1 MKKNQLYQPE
11 VEWKLTREPKEIGTM
26 DTMYKM
32 MSKAIPAGLKMYI
45 LRLMF
50 AQLHAKID
58 GITSADRQELIDNVN
73 LRVGIKNNTVRKI
86 ESASLEIIVTAAQAA
101 FDVVKL

>member
-1 MKKNQLYQPE
+1 
-11 VEWKLTREPKEIGTM
+11 M
-26 DTMYKM
+26 DAIYKTLA
-32 MSKAIPAGLKMYI
+32 KAIPQGLRQYI

-58 GITSADRQELIDNVN
+58 GITAADRQELINGVN
-73 LRVGIKNNTVRKI
+73 ARVGIKNSTVRKI
-86 ESASLEIIVTAAQAA
+86 QSASLEIIVTAAQAA